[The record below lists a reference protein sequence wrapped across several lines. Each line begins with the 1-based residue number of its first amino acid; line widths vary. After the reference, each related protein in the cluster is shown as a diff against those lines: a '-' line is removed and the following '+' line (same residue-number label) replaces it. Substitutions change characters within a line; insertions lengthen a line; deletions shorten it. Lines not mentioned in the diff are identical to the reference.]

1 MFVIFSLTAVLLLT
15 LPWLNPLAA
24 GPSPAVQPWLISL
37 ASGAVLILMAC
48 LPKQT
53 HPSTSVHPTNRQK
66 ASHKWWQVVAL
77 AWLGAGIL
85 SSAVSLLQYFGQA
98 DLFIP
103 WISSAKL
110 GEAYAN
116 LRQRNQFA
124 SLTNIALVAV
134 LALLVGTGLANRRL
148 LARLAW
154 AAAALLAIGNAAS
167 SSRTGL
173 MQLLLV
179 CGLFCMWGYWRNRQV
194 RNVLLLSVF
203 AYALAMVALPWLAGA
218 DLSMQGMLAR
228 LRVGDSVCASR
239 TTLWSNVLH
248 LIAQKPWLG
257 WGWGELDYAH
267 YITLYDGARFCD
279 ILDNAHNLP
288 LHLAVE
294 LGVPVAL
301 VVCGALVWWVCSQ
314 RPWRERQPARQ
325 LAWAVLALIG
335 LHSLLEYPLWYG
347 PFQMA
352 VGLCVYLLWRDP
364 REAAETIKTAKYASN
379 RAIAPILWAFV
390 AMFLIAFCCYAAWD
404 YRRVSQIYLATE
416 ARDAAYRDDTL
427 AKIQGSRLFRSQ
439 VLFAELS
446 LTPLTPNNA
455 QWSFDTAS
463 ALLHFSPETKV
474 IEKLIESATMLGDD
488 QTALFHLARFRAAF
502 PQDYQKWSGL
512 NKQPNVQL
520 QKL

>member
-1 MFVIFSLTAVLLLT
+1 MWALTTLVLLIT
-15 LPWLNPLAA
+15 PWLTPFAS
-24 GPSPAVQPWLISL
+24 GPSPTVVSWLVS
-37 ASGAVLILMAC
+37 AC
-48 LPKQT
+48 AACGLLLVGC
-53 HPSTSVHPTNRQK
+53 SVHLCLWSPVAGK
-66 ASHKWWQVVAL
+66 ASFEICSATCVSKIVAL
-77 AWLGAGIL
+77 AWAVAGIL
-85 SSAVSLLQYFGQA
+85 GSVFGLLQYFGA
-98 DLFIP
+98 AEVFYP

-134 LALLVGTGLANRRL
+134 LGVLAGTGLANRRL
-148 LARLAW
+148 LVWLAW

-179 CGLFCMWGYWRNRQV
+179 CGLFCVWGHWRNRQV
-194 RNVLLLSVF
+194 RNVLLVSVF

-239 TTLWSNVLH
+239 ITLWSNVLH

-267 YITLYDGARFCD
+267 YITLYNGARFCD

-301 VVCGALVWWVCSQ
+301 VICGALVWWVCSQ

-352 VGLCVYLLWRDP
+352 VGLCVYLLWRNP
-364 REAAETIKTAKYASN
+364 RESGTAAKTYKYASN
-379 RAIAPILWAFV
+379 RALAPVLPAFF
-390 AMFLIAFCCYAAWD
+390 AMIIIAFCGYAAWD
-404 YRRVSQIYLATE
+404 YHRVSQIYLAPDM
-416 ARDAAYRDDTL
+416 RDADYRDDTL
-427 AKIQGSRLFRSQ
+427 SKIGDSRLFRNQ

-446 LTPLTPNNA
+446 LTPLMPNNA
-455 QWSFDTAS
+455 QWTFDTAS
-463 ALLHFSPETKV
+463 ALLHFSPEPKV

-488 QTALFHLARFRAAF
+488 QTALFQLARFRVAF
-502 PQDYQKWSGL
+502 PQDYQKWSDL
-512 NKQPNVQL
+512 NKQPKVQP
-520 QKL
+520 